1 MKKIGQ
7 ISENPSLILQF
18 INNLR
23 KNQTKEK
30 ILEELIMIK
39 QYFSDKEIDSL
50 TELIQNDFL
59 EVLKKILSDP
69 IIIKD
74 LNIIRQTF
82 WFICNITFLDWL
94 QKIDYEFVVHFS
106 LEYVNSP
113 YEDISK
119 MVKRKN

>member
-23 KNQTKEK
+23 KSQTIEK

-59 EVLKKILSDP
+59 DVLKKILSDP
-69 IIIKD
+69 IITKD

-94 QKIDYEFVVHFS
+94 QKIDYEFVVRFS

-119 MVKRKN
+119 MVKQKI